1 VEIWEYLCW
10 NHCQE
15 NGTARHFVAATN
27 VNDTVPRFLENG
39 VYDPKPSISNAMD
52 VGSSNF
58 IRIQELYQDLEQFK
72 KDFHP
77 LPSLMKRL

>member
-15 NGTARHFVAATN
+15 NGTTRHFVAATN

-52 VGSSNF
+52 VGNPVILF
-58 IRIQELYQDLEQFK
+58 EFK
-72 KDFHP
+72 SYIKTI
-77 LPSLMKRL
+77 